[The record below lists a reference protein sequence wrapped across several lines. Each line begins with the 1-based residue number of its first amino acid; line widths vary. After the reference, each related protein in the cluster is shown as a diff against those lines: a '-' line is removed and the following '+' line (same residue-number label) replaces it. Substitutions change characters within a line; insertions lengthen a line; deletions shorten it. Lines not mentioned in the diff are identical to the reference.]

1 MTRRVA
7 LLIVGCLSA
16 SLCAV
21 PGGHI
26 ARAARV
32 NADDSVSD
40 SSNVSTS
47 ATPQKAK
54 VVKYITTNDPVFFIT
69 IDDGTRVS
77 PELARLLDE
86 RKIPVT
92 SFVLPE
98 FLSTSKLASRKWF
111 LARKRM
117 TFENHTNVHAHLTLM
132 TLAQQKREICGASRL
147 VEARTGQVPMFLRP
161 PRGSWNE
168 NTRIATAACGMKYLV
183 MWNAESKKDGLK
195 TWGTRPLTRG
205 DIVLFHY
212 VSTLP
217 QQLENVLR
225 LAKARGLRPALLRDY
240 LK

>member
-1 MTRRVA
+1 MHKRFRRTVTV
-7 LLIVGCLSA
+7 IT
-16 SLCAV
+16 LCASGV
-21 PGGHI
+21 VGAFP
-26 ARAARV
+26 A
-32 NADDSVSD
+32 
-40 SSNVSTS
+40 S
-47 ATPQKAK
+47 ATVRPDFRTSTPQVVTKAK
-54 VVKYITTNDPVFFIT
+54 VVKFITTNDPVFFIT

-77 PELARLLDE
+77 PELARLLDKK
-86 RKIPVT
+86 KIPVT

-98 FLSTSKLASRKWF
+98 FFSNTKPASRKWF

-117 TFENHTNVHAHLTLM
+117 TFENHTNIHAHLTLM
-132 TLAQQKREICGASRL
+132 TLAEQKREICEASRL
-147 VEARTGQVPMFLRP
+147 VRLRTGQTPMFLRP

-168 NTRIATAACGMKYLV
+168 NTRIAAAACGMKYVV
-183 MWNAESKKDGLK
+183 MWNAESKKDGLN